1 MRSNKNARRLTKMS
15 GTVARLTAMDL
26 TDRIEGLSE
35 EEIGQIR
42 GAATWYAKF
51 HARIIAERADDPSAM
66 AVAQR
71 DRYLTLIAGLRKLGA
86 RLVDP
91 TVPVTSL
98 IPAWDED
105 EDRPADTQR
114 AA

>member
-1 MRSNKNARRLTKMS
+1 
-15 GTVARLTAMDL
+15 MDL
-26 TDRIEGLSE
+26 RDQLAMLSDE
-35 EEIGQIR
+35 ELLELK

-71 DRYLTLIAGLRKLGA
+71 DRYLALIGGLRKLGV
-86 RLVDP
+86 RIVDP
-91 TVPVTSL
+91 TAPVTSL
-98 IPAWDED
+98 SPRPDTDGEPASAP
-105 EDRPADTQR
+105 RR

>member
-1 MRSNKNARRLTKMS
+1 ME
-15 GTVARLTAMDL
+15 L
-26 TDRIEGLSE
+26 TDRIGELSE
-35 EEIGQIR
+35 EEIVQIR

-86 RLVDP
+86 RVVDP

-98 IPAWDED
+98 IPVRDED
-105 EDRPADTQR
+105 QAPSADTQR

>member
-1 MRSNKNARRLTKMS
+1 
-15 GTVARLTAMDL
+15 MDL
-26 TDRIEGLSE
+26 IDRTAELSE
-35 EEIGQIR
+35 EEIVQIR

-86 RLVDP
+86 RVIDP

-98 IPAWDED
+98 IPARDED
-105 EDRPADTQR
+105 ESPQAGTQR

>member
-1 MRSNKNARRLTKMS
+1 
-15 GTVARLTAMDL
+15 MDISE
-26 TDRIEGLSE
+26 RISQLSE
-35 EEIGQIR
+35 EELIQIR

-71 DRYLTLIAGLRKLGA
+71 DRYLTLIGGLRKLGA
-86 RLVDP
+86 RVVDP

-98 IPAWDED
+98 IPARDED
-105 EDRPADTQR
+105 ESPQTGARR

>member
-1 MRSNKNARRLTKMS
+1 
-15 GTVARLTAMDL
+15 MDL
-26 TDRIEGLSE
+26 SDRIAGLSE
-35 EEIGQIR
+35 EEIVQIR

-86 RLVDP
+86 RVVDP
-91 TVPVTSL
+91 TAPVTSL
-98 IPAWDED
+98 SPVRAEGED
-105 EDRPADTQR
+105 QPADGQR

>member
-1 MRSNKNARRLTKMS
+1 ME
-15 GTVARLTAMDL
+15 L
-26 TDRIEGLSE
+26 TDRIGELSE
-35 EEIGQIR
+35 EEIVQIR

-86 RLVDP
+86 RVVDP
-91 TVPVTSL
+91 TAPVTSL
-98 IPAWDED
+98 IPAQDED
-105 EDRPADTQR
+105 QAPPANTQR

>member
-1 MRSNKNARRLTKMS
+1 MDISDR
-15 GTVARLTAMDL
+15 VA
-26 TDRIEGLSE
+26 GLSE
-35 EEIGQIR
+35 EEIVQIR

-71 DRYLTLIAGLRKLGA
+71 ERYLTLINGLRKLGA
-86 RLVDP
+86 RVVDP
-91 TVPVTSL
+91 TAPVTS
-98 IPAWDED
+98 ITPAPDEG
-105 EDRPADTQR
+105 EDSPADTQR

>member
-1 MRSNKNARRLTKMS
+1 
-15 GTVARLTAMDL
+15 MDL
-26 TDRIEGLSE
+26 PDRVAELSE
-35 EEIGQIR
+35 EEIVQIR

-86 RLVDP
+86 RIVDP

-98 IPAWDED
+98 IPARDDD
-105 EDRPADTQR
+105 EDRSADTQR

>member
-1 MRSNKNARRLTKMS
+1 MGR
-15 GTVARLTAMDL
+15 VDL
-26 TDRIEGLSE
+26 KGKTEKLSE
-35 EEIGQIR
+35 EEIAQLR
-42 GAATWYAKF
+42 AAATWYAKF

-86 RLVDP
+86 KVFDP
-91 TVPVTSL
+91 TAPVTSL
-98 IPAWDED
+98 IPDRDEGR
-105 EDRPADTQR
+105 EERAPTSRR

>member
-1 MRSNKNARRLTKMS
+1 MELEDRIR
-15 GTVARLTAMDL
+15 DL
-26 TDRIEGLSE
+26 TGD
-35 EEIGQIR
+35 EIAEIR
-42 GAATWYAKF
+42 SAATWYAK
-51 HARIIAERADDPSAM
+51 HQARIIAERADDPSAM

-86 RLVDP
+86 RVVDP

-98 IPAWDED
+98 VPKPEEIE
-105 EDRPADTQR
+105 ADHPGTRR

>member
-1 MRSNKNARRLTKMS
+1 VAGPSGDVVRLAEME
-15 GTVARLTAMDL
+15 L
-26 TDRIEGLSE
+26 TDRIEELSE
-35 EEIGQIR
+35 EEIVQIR

-51 HARIIAERADDPSAM
+51 HARMIAERADDPSAM

-86 RLVDP
+86 KIVDP
-91 TVPVTSL
+91 TAPVTSL
-98 IPAWDED
+98 IPVRGEEAGAAD
-105 EDRPADTQR
+105 DTQR

>member
-1 MRSNKNARRLTKMS
+1 MVR
-15 GTVARLTAMDL
+15 
-26 TDRIEGLSE
+26 E
-35 EEIGQIR
+35 
-42 GAATWYAKF
+42 F

-86 RLVDP
+86 RVVDP

-98 IPAWDED
+98 IPARDDDEN
-105 EDRPADTQR
+105 RSAGTQR

>member
-1 MRSNKNARRLTKMS
+1 
-15 GTVARLTAMDL
+15 MDL
-26 TDRIEGLSE
+26 AERIEGLSE
-35 EEIGQIR
+35 EEIVQIR

-86 RLVDP
+86 RVVDP

-98 IPAWDED
+98 IPARDDDESP
-105 EDRPADTQR
+105 EAGTQR

>member
-1 MRSNKNARRLTKMS
+1 
-15 GTVARLTAMDL
+15 MDL
-26 TDRIEGLSE
+26 PDRIAGLSE
-35 EEIGQIR
+35 EEIVQIR

-71 DRYLTLIAGLRKLGA
+71 DRYLTLIGGLRKLGA
-86 RLVDP
+86 RVVDP
-91 TVPVTSL
+91 TAPVTSL
-98 IPAWDED
+98 TPVRADDED
-105 EDRPADTQR
+105 QPADGRR